1 MEVMN
6 GMKSFVKNWGLIK
19 YIPPPKG
26 VKNARQTKNNK
37 YFRTNG

>member
-1 MEVMN
+1 MHLPQTPLTL
-6 GMKSFVKNWGLIK
+6 KLIK
-19 YIPPPKG
+19 VKQNFTKG